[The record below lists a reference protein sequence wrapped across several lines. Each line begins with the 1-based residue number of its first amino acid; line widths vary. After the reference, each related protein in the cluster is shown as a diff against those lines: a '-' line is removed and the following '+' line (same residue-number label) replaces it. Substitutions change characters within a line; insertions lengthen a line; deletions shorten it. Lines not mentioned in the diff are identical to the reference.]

1 LTINSLDDI
10 VSNLNQVSKPFIGI
24 FPHMLVPI
32 ELLYAAG
39 CHPIILC
46 LGGND
51 EMATIGTE
59 YLTQATCPF
68 ARATIGYFKENN
80 ALYDKIE
87 YLIGGNYCNGDLTAS
102 EMIDIYLKPKLI
114 TIVFPTTSV
123 DPAISFFYEEIR
135 NLKAKLE
142 NIFNTNISNDDVYN
156 AIDKYNKMRALLRE
170 INNNKIEN
178 NSLDHVELQN
188 LNYKAMILGP
198 DVMIPELETILNNLE
213 TKDGVGRKKVITT
226 GSLLTLGD
234 PFLEFLLDL
243 DIDVIVNDTDLGISF
258 YERGIEKT
266 TDDPLKDLSSFY
278 LKDTSSARMY
288 PNESTIPRAINFY
301 KKYQAKGIINHV
313 LKFCDPFVAHKAIF
327 KSEMQK
333 NDIPV
338 LEIERDYAT
347 NIGQLKT
354 RIEAFFE
361 MI

>member
-1 LTINSLDDI
+1 MTINSLNEL
-10 VSNLNQVSKPFIGI
+10 VSNLNQVNKPIIGI

-39 CHPIILC
+39 CHPITLC

-51 EMATIGTE
+51 EMANIGTE

-123 DPAISFFYEEIR
+123 DPAIEFFYGEIK

-142 NIFNTNISNDDVYN
+142 NIFDCKISNEDISSS
-156 AIDKYNKMRALLRE
+156 IDKYNKMRALLKE
-170 INNNKIEN
+170 INNKKIEN
-178 NSLDHVELQN
+178 DSLNHVELQN

-198 DVMIPELETILNNLE
+198 DLIIPELETILNNLE
-213 TKDGVGRKKVITT
+213 PNDAAGGKKVITT

-234 PFLEFLLDL
+234 PFLDFLLEL
-243 DIDVIVNDTDLGISF
+243 DIDVIINDCDLGISF
-258 YERGIEKT
+258 YERGIEKIN
-266 TDDPLKDLSSFY
+266 DDPLKDLTNYY
-278 LKDTSSARMY
+278 LKDTTSARMY